1 MAAIGAQFVT
11 GQEGAIRLAAFLL
24 VLGAMAAC
32 EVLAPGHTP
41 GAAKAPRQRT
51 RCQVNVPWERL

>member
-1 MAAIGAQFVT
+1 MAAIGAQFVA
-11 GQEGAIRLAAFLL
+11 GHEGAIRLAAFLL

-41 GAAKAPRQRT
+41 GATKTPRQRT
-51 RCQVNVPWERL
+51 RCRMNMPWERL